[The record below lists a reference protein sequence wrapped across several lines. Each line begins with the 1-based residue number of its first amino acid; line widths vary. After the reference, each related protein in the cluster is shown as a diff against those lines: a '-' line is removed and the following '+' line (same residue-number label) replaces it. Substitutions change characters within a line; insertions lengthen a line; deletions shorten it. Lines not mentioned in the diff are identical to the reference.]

1 MEVSSL
7 QLGMLIVVFLVDG
20 LLLHLIMSSMLVV
33 FHRKQITHIAVELE
47 SVIPVQQ
54 LDITRLFAGLQCRIA
69 MQLLI
74 LVARGLSQ
82 LLQQSNLGQQSAPMK
97 M

>member
-1 MEVSSL
+1 MEVNSL
-7 QLGMLIVVFLVDG
+7 QLDMLIVVSLVDG

-33 FHRKQITHIAVELE
+33 FLLKQITHIAVEVE
-47 SVIPVQQ
+47 SAIPAQL
-54 LDITRLFAGLQCRIA
+54 LDIMKLFVDLQCHTA

-74 LVARGLSQ
+74 LVVKVLFQ
-82 LLQQSNLGQQSAPMK
+82 LLQQSNLGQLSALMK